1 MEAYQ
6 TALKLR
12 CWPFVFTL
20 YRVFFYKRK
29 ESLELVSLPHFLYKF
44 WKIIFC
50 KLCSINWFNFIT
62 WLSLLL
68 QKLGNICIVIICC
81 PDCDAMYFE
90 ITLNLLI
97 QPFFYIIKKS
107 TQKYKYL
114 NIYILYLIW
123 TLHNLLYI
131 LLGMT
136 EPVIVRMYQ
145 KHFREPYISFYH
157 YIITDMS

>member
-29 ESLELVSLPHFLYKF
+29 KSLELASLPHFLYKF

-62 WLSLLL
+62 W
-68 QKLGNICIVIICC
+68 LGNICIVIICC

-136 EPVIVRMYQ
+136 EPVAVRMYQ
-145 KHFREPYISFYH
+145 KHFRELYISFYH